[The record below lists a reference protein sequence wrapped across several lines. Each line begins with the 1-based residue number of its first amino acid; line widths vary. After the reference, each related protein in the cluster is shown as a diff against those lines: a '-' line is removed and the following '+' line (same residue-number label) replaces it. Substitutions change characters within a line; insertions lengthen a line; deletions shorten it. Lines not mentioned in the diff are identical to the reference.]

1 MEHLLSDFSF
11 LFLSFFLGCGDVVME
26 YHYGEPKRGCGFRKI
41 SRKGRVFYYLCGSG
55 FSLPCDRLPF
65 RLKVCPVC
73 GSGLKFH
80 RGFQWLSWKDYAG
93 EHNECKCHE
102 KCFVCHPTDEK
113 YGLMWVGERYY
124 TPKSFVLEAERMGVS
139 KLVSAL
145 PKDLQIGKTKV
156 LLAHRRAWKNREP
169 AIFFA
174 FVVRRVEV
182 LVRAEE
188 ADEEWVERLRRRGV
202 TVIVVEGQKQTT
214 LEEVKHNE
222 MRSLWSGI
230 AD

>member
-1 MEHLLSDFSF
+1 MIFSF
-11 LFLSFFLGCGDVVME
+11 FFPLFLLFGDVVMVE

-156 LLAHRRAWKNREP
+156 LLAHRKAWRNREP

-222 MRSLWSGI
+222 MRNLWRGI